1 MLRVLSTGFSLG
13 VDGPGLRLVVYLKG
27 CNLQCPWCAA
37 PESWRPEPEV
47 LFYPDR
53 ADDPA
58 SVPSMCPYG
67 AVVFDVLV
75 LTRSIDVCLS
85 CVGRECLDSGHPSFE
100 LVGSTMSIA
109 ELVALADRYRPFIG
123 LSGGVTIGGGEP
135 TLQFHELLSLLV
147 SLKSAGFHT
156 AVETNGTH
164 PDLPSLFELI
174 DLLYIDLKHPD
185 PSVYD
190 GSGVLSNIRS
200 RFESGREMIV
210 RIPLVGGFNA
220 DAPFGPV
227 LASIGAIKVEVL
239 PYHQRGNAKWLAC
252 GRALPDASL
261 RAPSDACVQGVKAEL
276 LSFGLEVI

>member
-27 CNLQCPWCAA
+27 CNLKCPWCAA

-58 SVPSMCPYG
+58 SVPSLCPHG
-67 AVVFDVLV
+67 AVVFDGLV

-85 CVGRECLDSGHPSFE
+85 CVGRECLESGHPSFE
-100 LVGSTMSIA
+100 LVGSTMSIT
-109 ELVALADRYRPFIG
+109 ELVTLADRYRPFIG
-123 LSGGVTIGGGEP
+123 SNGGVTIGGGEP
-135 TLQFHELLSLLV
+135 TLQFHELLSLLA

-174 DLLYIDLKHPD
+174 DLLYIDLKQPD
-185 PSVYD
+185 PSAYD
-190 GSGVLSNIRS
+190 GSGVLSNVRS
-200 RFESGREMIV
+200 RFESGLGMVV
-210 RIPLVGGFNA
+210 RIPLVDGFNA
-220 DAPFGPV
+220 DALFGPV
-227 LASIGAIKVEVL
+227 LASIGPLNVEVL

-252 GRALPDASL
+252 GRAMPSGSL
-261 RAPSDACVQGVKAEL
+261 RVPADPIVQRLKTEL
-276 LSFGLEVI
+276 RSLGLRII